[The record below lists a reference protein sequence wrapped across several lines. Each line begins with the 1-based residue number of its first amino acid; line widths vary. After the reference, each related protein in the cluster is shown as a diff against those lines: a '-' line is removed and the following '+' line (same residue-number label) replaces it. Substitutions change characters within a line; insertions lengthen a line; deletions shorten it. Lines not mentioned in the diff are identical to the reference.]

1 MADDVRGVGL
11 DDDTRCAHYA
21 TERDVVAIRF
31 GCCGKYYACF
41 RCHREL
47 ADHDAVPWPV
57 DRREEPAVRCGACG
71 ASVSAPAYLSTD
83 TCPECETAFNPNCET
98 HYGRYFGWID

>member
-1 MADDVRGVGL
+1 MPDGVRGVGL
-11 DDDTRCAHYA
+11 DDDTRCVHYA

-31 GCCGKYYACF
+31 GCCEAYYACF
-41 RCHREL
+41 RCHQEL

-71 ASVSAPAYLSTD
+71 TPMSAPAYVSTD
-83 TCPECETAFNPNCET
+83 TCPECGTAFNPNCER
-98 HYGRYFGWID
+98 HYGRYFGWLD